1 MVIQSTL
8 LLQRKSSWFQNVYNR
23 IPHQIS
29 MQLLYSGLKKL
40 LRYIYAPESASF
52 LAKVVILALV
62 RRDYRKLFIIQF
74 VLEYIFKYFFY
85 SKSQKEQEKIYGP
98 LTHLSMGFAA
108 VSVSGGRKRVSRAF
122 QAVAGVKYEHLA
134 EFCIGQRPYFRP
146 NDSTALQYHSMLY
159 VNTLKKSLVPLI
171 LAVGIPSFLFE
182 YIAGRP
188 MDAVL
193 YHSVADFRRL
203 SMERLNAQP
212 KSHFSRALRR
222 ALRDM
227 FQYGLY
233 LFFGLNS
240 YMQVLEM
247 HWFIF
252 RRKPT
257 VVERFII
264 GSIGGWP
271 WIFIPKSKVL
281 AYNHWA
287 FTTVIDSLTSED
299 YIISVI

>member
-1 MVIQSTL
+1 MVAQSTL
-8 LLQRKSSWFQNVYNR
+8 LLQRKSSWLRNVYNR

-29 MQLLYSGLKKL
+29 MQLLYTGLKKL
-40 LRYIYAPESASF
+40 LRYVYTPNFASL
-52 LAKVVILALV
+52 LAKCVILALV
-62 RRDYRKLFIIQF
+62 RREYRKLFIIQF
-74 VLEYIFKYFFY
+74 ILEYIFKYFFY
-85 SKSQKEQEKIYGP
+85 SKSQKQQAKFYGP

-122 QAVAGVKYEHLA
+122 QAVAGVNYTHLA
-134 EFCIGQRPYFRP
+134 EFCHGQRPYFRP
-146 NDSTALQYHSMLY
+146 NESSALQYHLMLY
-159 VNTLKKSLVPLI
+159 VNTFKKSLVPLV

-182 YIAGRP
+182 YVAGRP
-188 MDAVL
+188 MDAVM
-193 YHSVADFRRL
+193 YQSVADFRRL
-203 SMERLNAQP
+203 SMEHLNAQP
-212 KSHFSRALRR
+212 KSHISRASRR

-227 FQYGLY
+227 FQYGMY

-240 YMQVLEM
+240 YMQVLEL
-247 HWFIF
+247 HWFMF

-287 FTTVIDSLTSED
+287 FTTVLDSLTSED
-299 YIISVI
+299 YIISVK